1 MSEPTSPTIG
11 AADAARTLQQ
21 DGSAKPKRSGNRIES
36 IHNLR
41 GIASLTVLF
50 DHLVATPYVGAPAAV
65 AAFGILGNYGVT
77 IFFFISGF
85 VLPYSLQKTKYRIQD
100 FPMFIAR
107 RFVRVDPPFFVV
119 VGLTLLLNVLLGVVK
134 NTPYHIDLVQVL
146 AHVAYIA
153 PLLHKE
159 WLLSVFWTLCTE
171 FQFYIT
177 IGLIFPILHKYP
189 IPIALACALCMWLY
203 IPGYFPA
210 DRLPLGQR
218 EIIFAYL
225 PSFMV
230 GMATFLYREKL
241 ASLPVFTAAVAI
253 SVVALFFKAPLDISI
268 VALITIAVVMY
279 VNFYNPV
286 LDFFGKISY
295 SLYLIHLLVI
305 ITVLPVLH
313 RFDPPWIVM
322 FAIGAAGSIAAATLI
337 YRFVEGPALA
347 WSKRVQFR
355 KRPAAAPPAE
365 KAGSS
370 TLELD
375 PSPQVGKAR

>member
-1 MSEPTSPTIG
+1 MREVVTQAGEASIDPLTIAMPIPQQRESEG
-11 AADAARTLQQ
+11 Q
-21 DGSAKPKRSGNRIES
+21 KPKRASNRIES

-50 DHLVATPYVGAPAAV
+50 DHLVASPYVGAPAFVV
-65 AAFGILGNYGVT
+65 AAGILGNYGVT

-85 VLPYSLQKTKYRIQD
+85 VLPYSLQKSKYRIQD

-119 VGLTLLLNVLLGVVK
+119 VGLTLLLNVLLGIVK
-134 NTPYHIDLVQVL
+134 NTPYHIDYVQVF

-153 PLLHKE
+153 PLLHKP

-177 IGLIFPILHKYP
+177 IGLIFPILRKYALL
-189 IPIALACALCMWLY
+189 IALACAVCMWLY
-203 IPGYFPA
+203 VPGYFPP
-210 DRLPLGQR
+210 DRLPMGQR

-230 GMATFLYREKL
+230 GMATFLYWGKMVKFPTF
-241 ASLPVFTAAVAI
+241 AGAIAI

-268 VALITIAVVMY
+268 TALVTIVIVFQFRSFHN
-279 VNFYNPV
+279 VV

-305 ITVLPVLH
+305 VSVLPAFH
-313 RFDPPWIVM
+313 RLDLPWPVM
-322 FAIGAAGSIAAATLI
+322 MLIGGGVSIGAAALI

-347 WSKRVQFR
+347 WSKLLRQS
-355 KRPAAAPPAE
+355 PARSAA
-365 KAGSS
+365 
-370 TLELD
+370 
-375 PSPQVGKAR
+375 

>member
-1 MSEPTSPTIG
+1 MSEPTTPAIG
-11 AADAARTLQQ
+11 ATDAASAPGHDT
-21 DGSAKPKRSGNRIES
+21 GAKPKRSSSRIES

-50 DHLVATPYVGAPAAV
+50 DHLVATPYVGAPAAI

-134 NTPYHIDLVQVL
+134 HAPYRIDVVQVL
-146 AHVAYIA
+146 AHFAYIA

-203 IPGYFPA
+203 IPDYFPSE
-210 DRLPLGQR
+210 RLPLGER

-230 GMATFLYREKL
+230 GMATYLYREKL
-241 ASLPVFTAAVAI
+241 ASLPVFAAAIAI
-253 SVVALFFKAPLDISI
+253 SMVALFFKAPLDISI
-268 VALITIAVVMY
+268 VALITIAVVLY

-295 SLYLIHLLVI
+295 SLYLVHLLVI
-305 ITVLPVLH
+305 VTVLPVLH
-313 RFDPPWIVM
+313 RLDPPWFVM
-322 FAIGAAGSIAAATLI
+322 FLIGGAISIAAATFL

-355 KRPAAAPPAE
+355 RPAPATAAPE
-365 KAGSS
+365 KDTPQ

-375 PSPQVGKAR
+375 PIPQVGKAG

>member
-1 MSEPTSPTIG
+1 MREVVSHAGEASVAPPTATIPIPQ
-11 AADAARTLQQ
+11 ARET
-21 DGSAKPKRSGNRIES
+21 GSQKPRSSNRIES

-50 DHLVATPYVGAPAAV
+50 DHLVASPYVGAPAIV
-65 AAFGILGNYGVT
+65 AAAGILGNYGVT

-85 VLPYSLQKTKYRIQD
+85 VLPYSLQKSKYRIQD

-119 VGLTLLLNVLLGVVK
+119 VGLTLLLNVLLGIVK
-134 NTPYHIDLVQVL
+134 NTPYHIDYVQVF

-153 PLLHKE
+153 PLLHKP

-177 IGLIFPILHKYP
+177 IGLIFPILRKYALL
-189 IPIALACALCMWLY
+189 IALACAVCMWLY
-203 IPGYFPA
+203 VPGYFPT
-210 DRLPLGQR
+210 DRLPMGQR

-230 GMATFLYREKL
+230 GMATFLYWEKMVKFPTF
-241 ASLPVFTAAVAI
+241 AGAIAI
-253 SVVALFFKAPLDISI
+253 SVVALFFKAPLDIS
-268 VALITIAVVMY
+268 VTALITIVV
-279 VNFYNPV
+279 VFRFRSFHNVV

-305 ITVLPVLH
+305 VSVLPAFHWL
-313 RFDPPWIVM
+313 DLPWPVM
-322 FAIGAAGSIAAATLI
+322 MLIGGGVSIGAAALI

-347 WSKRVQFR
+347 WSKLLRQS
-355 KRPAAAPPAE
+355 PARGAA
-365 KAGSS
+365 
-370 TLELD
+370 
-375 PSPQVGKAR
+375 

>member
-1 MSEPTSPTIG
+1 MSEPIIPAIA
-11 AADAARTLQQ
+11 AADSVSASPDNGAGPARRT
-21 DGSAKPKRSGNRIES
+21 GSRIES

-41 GIASLTVLF
+41 GVASLTVLF
-50 DHLVATPYVGAPAAV
+50 DHLIATPYVGAPAAV
-65 AAFGILGNYGVT
+65 AAVGILGNYGVT

-85 VLPYSLQKTKYRIQD
+85 VLPYSMRKTRYRIQD

-119 VGLTLLLNVLLGVVK
+119 VGLTLLLNVLLGIVK
-134 NTPYHIDLVQVL
+134 KTPYHIDGIQVL

-159 WLLSVFWTLCTE
+159 WLLNVFWTLCTE

-203 IPGYFPA
+203 VPGYFPSE
-210 DRLPLGQR
+210 RLPLGER

-225 PSFMV
+225 PCFMI
-230 GMATFLYREKL
+230 GMATFLYRERLAKL
-241 ASLPVFTAAVAI
+241 PTFAAAIAI
-253 SVVALFFKAPLDISI
+253 SAAALFLKAPLDIPI

-295 SLYLIHLLVI
+295 SLYLVHLLVI
-305 ITVLPVLH
+305 VTVLPILH
-313 RFDPPWIVM
+313 RLDPPWIVA
-322 FAIGAAGSIAAATLI
+322 FLIGGGASIAAAVVL
-337 YRFVEGPALA
+337 YHVVEGPALA
-347 WSKRVQFR
+347 LSKRVRFR
-355 KRPAAAPPAE
+355 KHPAAPE
-365 KAGSS
+365 NEAGQR
-370 TLELD
+370 LELD
-375 PSPQVGKAR
+375 PPPQVGKAP

>member
-1 MSEPTSPTIG
+1 MSEPTTPAIG
-11 AADAARTLQQ
+11 ASAAV
-21 DGSAKPKRSGNRIES
+21 KPQRSSNRIES

-85 VLPYSLQKTKYRIQD
+85 VLPYSLQKSKYRIQD

-119 VGLTLLLNVLLGVVK
+119 VGLTLALNVLLGLLK
-134 NTPYHIDLVQVL
+134 NTPYHIDIIQVL
-146 AHVAYIA
+146 GHFAYIA

-177 IGLIFPILHKYP
+177 IGLIFPVLQKYP
-189 IPIALACALCMWLY
+189 LPIALACALCMWLY

-210 DRLPLGQR
+210 ERLPLGPR

-230 GMATFLYREKL
+230 GMATFLYWEKL
-241 ASLPVFTAAVAI
+241 VKLPTFAAAIAI

-268 VALITIAVVMY
+268 VALITILVVMY
-279 VNFYNPV
+279 ANFYNPV

-295 SLYLIHLLVI
+295 SLYLVHLLVI
-305 ITVLPVLH
+305 VTVLPVLH
-313 RFDPPWIVM
+313 QLDPPWIVM
-322 FAIGAAGSIAAATLI
+322 FVIGAAVSTAAATFI

-347 WSKRVQFR
+347 WSKRVRFR
-355 KRPAAAPPAE
+355 KPPSSVAGPE
-365 KAGSS
+365 KGALR

-375 PSPQVGKAR
+375 PIPQVGKAD

>member
-1 MSEPTSPTIG
+1 MREVVTQAGEASIDPLAAAIPIPQPRESEGQKT
-11 AADAARTLQQ
+11 
-21 DGSAKPKRSGNRIES
+21 KRASNRIES

-50 DHLVATPYVGAPAAV
+50 DHLVASPYVGAPAMVV
-65 AAFGILGNYGVT
+65 AAGILGNYGVT

-85 VLPYSLQKTKYRIQD
+85 VLPYSLQKSRYRIQD

-119 VGLTLLLNVLLGVVK
+119 VGLTLLLNVLLGIVK
-134 NTPYHIDLVQVL
+134 NTPYHIDYVQVF

-153 PLLHKE
+153 PLLHKP

-177 IGLIFPILHKYP
+177 IGLIFPILRKYALL
-189 IPIALACALCMWLY
+189 IALGCAACMWLY
-203 IPGYFPA
+203 VPGYFPVE
-210 DRLPLGQR
+210 RLPMGQR

-230 GMATFLYREKL
+230 GMATFLYWEKMVKFPTFAGAIAAL
-241 ASLPVFTAAVAI
+241 VTIVVVFK
-253 SVVALFFKAPLDISI
+253 FKSFHN
-268 VALITIAVVMY
+268 V
-279 VNFYNPV
+279 V

-305 ITVLPVLH
+305 VSVLPLVH
-313 RFDPPWIVM
+313 RFDLPWPVM
-322 FAIGAAGSIAAATLI
+322 MLVGGGVSIGAAALI

-347 WSKRVQFR
+347 WSKLLRQNPNR
-355 KRPAAAPPAE
+355 SPA
-365 KAGSS
+365 
-370 TLELD
+370 
-375 PSPQVGKAR
+375 

>member
-1 MSEPTSPTIG
+1 MGEAMTPVTGTSDP
-11 AADAARTLQQ
+11 AATATPAAPP
-21 DGSAKPKRSGNRIES
+21 KKRSSNRIES

-41 GIASLTVLF
+41 GLASLAVLF
-50 DHLVATPYVGAPAAV
+50 DHLVATPYVAAPAAV
-65 AAFGILGNYGVT
+65 AAVGILGNYGVT
-77 IFFFISGF
+77 VFFFISGF
-85 VLPYSLQKTKYRIQD
+85 VLPYSLQKSKYRIQD

-119 VGLTLLLNVLLGVVK
+119 VGLTLLVNVLLGVVK
-134 NTPYHIDLVQVL
+134 NTPYRIDWLQVF

-153 PLLHKE
+153 PLLHKP

-189 IPIALACALCMWLY
+189 IPIAIACAACMWLY

-230 GMATFLYREKL
+230 GMATYLHWEKL
-241 ASLPVFTAAVAI
+241 IKFPTFAVAIAI

-268 VALITIAVVMY
+268 VALITIVVVIY
-279 VNFYNPV
+279 ASFYNV
-286 LDFFGKISY
+286 ILDFFGKISY
-295 SLYLIHLLVI
+295 SLYLIHFLVI
-305 ITVLPVLH
+305 VSVLPIFH
-313 RFDPPWIVM
+313 RLGLPWYVM
-322 FAIGAAGSIAAATLI
+322 MVIGGAISIGAAALI
-337 YRFVEGPALA
+337 YRFVEGPALTM
-347 WSKRVQFR
+347 SKRLR
-355 KRPAAAPPAE
+355 LKPRPAAAKSEAR
-365 KAGSS
+365 AA
-370 TLELD
+370 LELD
-375 PSPQVGKAR
+375 AIPQVGKAS

>member
-1 MSEPTSPTIG
+1 MSEPTIRAIG
-11 AADAARTLQQ
+11 ATD
-21 DGSAKPKRSGNRIES
+21 DGAKPKRSRNRIES

-50 DHLVATPYVGAPAAV
+50 DHLVATPYVGAPAAI

-85 VLPYSLQKTKYRIQD
+85 VLPYSLQKSKYRIQD

-119 VGLTLLLNVLLGVVK
+119 VGLTLALNVLLGVVK
-134 NTPYHIDLVQVL
+134 NTPYHIDPVQVF

-171 FQFYIT
+171 FQFYIM
-177 IGLIFPILHKYP
+177 IGLIFPILQKHTL
-189 IPIALACALCMWLY
+189 PIALACALCMWLY
-203 IPGYFPA
+203 IPGYFPTE
-210 DRLPLGQR
+210 RLPLGQR

-241 ASLPVFTAAVAI
+241 VKLPTFAAAIAI
-253 SVVALFFKAPLDISI
+253 SVIALFFKAPLDISI
-268 VALITIAVVMY
+268 VALITILVVMHA
-279 VNFYNPV
+279 NFYNVV
-286 LDFFGKISY
+286 LDFFGRISY
-295 SLYLIHLLVI
+295 SLYLVHLLVI
-305 ITVLPVLH
+305 VTVLPVLH
-313 RFDPPWIVM
+313 KLDPPWIVS
-322 FAIGAAGSIAAATLI
+322 FVIGGAVSITAAALI

-347 WSKRVQFR
+347 WSKRVR
-355 KRPAAAPPAE
+355 LRRPAPVATPENDALH
-365 KAGSS
+365 

-375 PSPQVGKAR
+375 PVPQVGKAS

>member
-1 MSEPTSPTIG
+1 MTPVTETIDP
-11 AADAARTLQQ
+11 AAPPV
-21 DGSAKPKRSGNRIES
+21 SAIQRPKRSSNRIES

-41 GIASLTVLF
+41 GLASLAVLF
-50 DHLVATPYVGAPAAV
+50 DHLVATPYVAAPAAV
-65 AAFGILGNYGVT
+65 AAVGILGNYGVT
-77 IFFFISGF
+77 VFFFISGF
-85 VLPYSLQKTKYRIQD
+85 VLPYSLQKSNYRIQD

-119 VGLTLLLNVLLGVVK
+119 IALTLLLNVLLGVVK
-134 NTPYHIDLVQVL
+134 NAPYHIDWLQVF

-153 PLLHKE
+153 PLVHKS
-159 WLLSVFWTLCTE
+159 WLLGVFWTLCTE

-189 IPIALACALCMWLY
+189 IPIAIACAACMWLY
-203 IPGYFPA
+203 VPGYFPA

-230 GMATFLYREKL
+230 GMATYLYREKL
-241 ASLPVFTAAVAI
+241 ATFPTFAVAIAI

-268 VALITIAVVMY
+268 VALITIVV
-279 VNFYNPV
+279 VIFASFYNV
-286 LDFFGKISY
+286 ALDFFGKISY

-305 ITVLPVLH
+305 VSVLPVFH
-313 RFDPPWIVM
+313 RFGLPWYVM
-322 FAIGAAGSIAAATLI
+322 MLIGGGVSIGAAALI

-347 WSKRVQFR
+347 MSKRLR
-355 KRPAAAPPAE
+355 LKPRPAPVKSEIPAA
-365 KAGSS
+365 
-370 TLELD
+370 LELD
-375 PSPQVGKAR
+375 AIPQVGKAN

>member
-1 MSEPTSPTIG
+1 MSEPVSRAIG
-11 AADAARTLQQ
+11 SSGTRNIIARL
-21 DGSAKPKRSGNRIES
+21 PRPRRSGNRIES

-41 GIASLTVLF
+41 GVASLAVLF
-50 DHLVATPYVGAPAAV
+50 DHLVATPYVAAPAAV
-65 AAFGILGNYGVT
+65 AAMGILGNYGVT

-85 VLPYSLQKTKYRIQD
+85 VLPYSLQKSRYRIQD

-119 VGLTLLLNVLLGVVK
+119 VGLTLALNIIIGIVK
-134 NTPYHIDLVQVL
+134 NTPYHIDFVQVF

-171 FQFYIT
+171 FQFYIM
-177 IGLIFPILHKYP
+177 IGLIFPILQKYP
-189 IPIALACALCMWLY
+189 IPIAIACAACMWLY

-210 DRLPLGQR
+210 ERLPLGQR

-230 GMATFLYREKL
+230 GMATFLYWEGLTR
-241 ASLPVFTAAVAI
+241 FRTFAVAIAI

-268 VALITIAVVMY
+268 VALITIVVVMY
-279 VNFYNPV
+279 GSFYNPV

-305 ITVLPVLH
+305 VTVLPLFH
-313 RFDPPWIVM
+313 RFDLPWFVM
-322 FAIGAAGSIAAATLI
+322 MLIGGGVSTGAAALI
-337 YRFVEGPALA
+337 YRFVEGPALTM
-347 WSKRVQFR
+347 SKRLR
-355 KRPAAAPPAE
+355 LKPRAPAPKPENDAAPI
-365 KAGSS
+365 
-370 TLELD
+370 LELD
-375 PSPQVGKAR
+375 PAPQVGKAG